1 MIHAQ
6 NECLFKQQIVEKCA
20 YEPLCARPVT
30 RVDLAAPLELL
41 FPLVGMG
48 DLLPV
53 AGVPFFLSLF
63 LFVLNSDIN
72 INFKLVKLQ
81 NQKIPKLKSQ
91 DPKEITNL
99 KFQDPNKIQI
109 SYQNI
114 PKEITKLN
122 IQTKF
127 NAKSQISNI
136 YNGQVFGF

>member
-1 MIHAQ
+1 
-6 NECLFKQQIVEKCA
+6 
-20 YEPLCARPVT
+20 
-30 RVDLAAPLELL
+30 
-41 FPLVGMG
+41 
-48 DLLPV
+48 
-53 AGVPFFLSLF
+53 VPFFLSLF